1 MFDIINRL
9 KAALM
14 FRKAEEKPQMPKK
27 FYQDLA
33 QLLKTDANALKL
45 FEDSYNKMVL
55 NTVSEN
61 FFEVNA
67 KQAVAQRET
76 KLTETEQ
83 NQIVERIVNELLA
96 QTAWY
101 STDGKTVASG
111 KEVEPLTAKPVER
124 EELLCIPEEMRPQ
137 LTGRYMTV
145 DIDAPSYALILNYY
159 MQYARNPNSKQG
171 RDAYNRFR
179 QGLDVLDLDQ
189 VTYKIISNNSNSIGH
204 WLPALDLGIANQN
217 FFKIPATTVI
227 QVPITLLQLTHL
239 DWDRLTPMTM
249 AIVDR
254 YCQKAFHLDENKEY
268 FVKTGTFSSKYDF
281 RNAHVKGAKEV
292 RELGEYLLFI
302 HYQALQM
309 AAPTAQPCIYG
320 VSTTNEW
327 VVRDFIQ
334 DKENNPCIYKGM
346 PLHTE
351 YRVFVDFDTMK
362 VIGCNPYW
370 DPEVMKKRFSEENDA
385 DSPHQKHDYV
395 IYMMHEEKLMQRY
408 HQNVSHVVENIEK
421 MLPDILLDGQWSIDI
436 MQNGDDFYIIDMARA
451 TESALLKCVPKNLL
465 KPNKEDWLAKLPS
478 LFEAEV

>member
-145 DIDAPSYALILNYY
+145 DID
-159 MQYARNPNSKQG
+159 
-171 RDAYNRFR
+171 
-179 QGLDVLDLDQ
+179 
-189 VTYKIISNNSNSIGH
+189 
-204 WLPALDLGIANQN
+204 
-217 FFKIPATTVI
+217 
-227 QVPITLLQLTHL
+227 VPITTNSNIKPYVPSNRLTGEKAYTPRICVSKSLNGCLTSIGPAAIGTAAILHEL
-239 DWDRLTPMTM
+239 CGTSSLCPEEQAQILDRL
-249 AIVDR
+249 
-254 YCQKAFHLDENKEY
+254 AFPYTILTFDIPADAPYLIQASQLEN
-268 FVKTGTFSSKYDF
+268 
-281 RNAHVKGAKEV
+281 EV
-292 RELGEYLLFI
+292 
-302 HYQALQM
+302 A
-309 AAPTAQPCIYG
+309 
-320 VSTTNEW
+320 
-327 VVRDFIQ
+327 
-334 DKENNPCIYKGM
+334 
-346 PLHTE
+346 
-351 YRVFVDFDTMK
+351 
-362 VIGCNPYW
+362 
-370 DPEVMKKRFSEENDA
+370 DA
-385 DSPHQKHDYV
+385 
-395 IYMMHEEKLMQRY
+395 
-408 HQNVSHVVENIEK
+408 
-421 MLPDILLDGQWSIDI
+421 
-436 MQNGDDFYIIDMARA
+436 
-451 TESALLKCVPKNLL
+451 
-465 KPNKEDWLAKLPS
+465 
-478 LFEAEV
+478 